1 MPNARILNWNMQDCD
16 PTNARFL
23 DIVEATAMVVADNRI
38 DILVLPEVNTKNG
51 TAGDVYSTH
60 QRCPE

>member
-1 MPNARILNWNMQDCD
+1 
-16 PTNARFL
+16 
-23 DIVEATAMVVADNRI
+23 MVVADNRI